1 MSYPKVPQ
9 ISPVRRK
16 LIGNMFWLY
25 TLQGLNYI
33 IPLAVLPYLVRVL
46 GVERYGLVAFAQSLA
61 QGFIFITDYGFNLS
75 ATKQISRVRHDQA
88 EVSRIF
94 WAVMTVKGA
103 FLLFGM
109 VILTAMLLTVPRFH
123 ADTLTYAIAYVAVL
137 GSVLFPLWL
146 FQGAEQM
153 RYISVVSGGAK
164 LLAAALLFFV
174 VRHPSDY
181 LLAVAVQSGGLLL
194 AGVAGLWVALTRFK
208 ISFRFPSRK
217 DLRQMLR
224 EGWHL
229 FVASAAGMLYATN
242 NVFLVGLMAG
252 NIEAGYFSAAEKTV
266 RGVQGLLTP
275 TTQAIYP
282 HVSILAAESRQ
293 RAVSFIRKTLM
304 WMGLMSLAPSVLLL
318 AFARPVALI
327 LFGAAAQ
334 GSIAPLRWIAL
345 LPFILTISSVLG
357 IQTMIPFGL
366 ERQLSRIYVT
376 TGLASVL
383 PLLALI
389 HYFGATGGA
398 AAILIIETYIVAVIW
413 TTLKQ
418 HGVDLLRGTATE
430 TISEIDSPPR
440 LAHEYLGT
448 ATKNPSLSKS
458 PATGSV
464 L

>member
-1 MSYPKVPQ
+1 
-9 ISPVRRK
+9 
-16 LIGNMFWLY
+16 
-25 TLQGLNYI
+25 
-33 IPLAVLPYLVRVL
+33 
-46 GVERYGLVAFAQSLA
+46 
-61 QGFIFITDYGFNLS
+61 
-75 ATKQISRVRHDQA
+75 
-88 EVSRIF
+88 
-94 WAVMTVKGA
+94 
-103 FLLFGM
+103 
-109 VILTAMLLTVPRFH
+109 
-123 ADTLTYAIAYVAVL
+123 
-137 GSVLFPLWL
+137 
-146 FQGAEQM
+146 
-153 RYISVVSGGAK
+153 
-164 LLAAALLFFV
+164 
-174 VRHPSDY
+174 
-181 LLAVAVQSGGLLL
+181 
-194 AGVAGLWVALTRFK
+194 
-208 ISFRFPSRK
+208 
-217 DLRQMLR
+217 MLR

-413 TTLKQ
+413 TTLKR